1 MPPTASRPQ
10 VVLITGASSGIGRAC
25 AEHLHARGYRV
36 YGTSRGAA
44 WPTGHP
50 PDNARAVGQA
60 SSLPA
65 AASSRPAGSDVGQ
78 ASSLPYTLVPLDVT
92 SDESVGAAIQVVL
105 DREGAIDVVVNNAGF
120 GIAGAVEDTPADEAR
135 AQLETNFFGTV
146 RVCRAVLPAM
156 RREGAGCIVNIS
168 SIAGLVGIPFQA
180 LYSASKFAVEG
191 FTEALRMEVA
201 PFGIRVALVEPGD
214 FRTGFTANRRVVAG
228 TSDAYRDRRARAVGV
243 MEHDETHGPD
253 PVAVARLVHRIVTL
267 RSPRLR
273 YSVGPASERLVLMLK
288 RFVPA
293 RLFERGIAAYY
304 RVR

>member
-25 AEHLHARGYRV
+25 AEHLQACGYRV
-36 YGTSRGAA
+36 YGTSRTAA
-44 WPTGHP
+44 WPAGRP
-50 PDNARAVGQA
+50 PDPARAVGQA
-60 SSLPA
+60 SGLPCRA
-65 AASSRPAGSDVGQ
+65 H
-78 ASSLPYTLVPLDVT
+78 PLDVT
-92 SDESVGAAIQVVL
+92 SDESVAAAVQFVL
-105 DREGAIDVVVNNAGF
+105 EREGAIDIVVNNAGF
-120 GIAGAVEDTPADEAR
+120 GIAGAAEDTPPDEAR
-135 AQLETNFFGTV
+135 AQFETNFFGTM

-156 RREGAGCIVNIS
+156 RRRGAGCIVNIS

-214 FRTGFTANRRVVAG
+214 FRTGFTANRRIAAG
-228 TSDAYRDRRARAVGV
+228 ASDAYRDRQARAVGV
-243 MEHDETHGPD
+243 MERDETRGPS
-253 PVAVARLVHRIVTL
+253 PAAVARLVHRIVTL

-273 YSVGPASERLVLMLK
+273 YSVGPASERLVLLLK